1 MSVRTRLSND
11 QYYYLRNILTDYVD
25 TDTGVMRLRSEE
37 LLEQLQIKLNEAF
50 ADIPTAISSSHL
62 RRIVADAG
70 YTLRRNRV
78 CRTSIKDLE
87 TQIDKTQI
95 DKMSPTAEW
104 IAWQPTLNAGYL
116 VRKMIR

>member
-25 TDTGVMRLRSEE
+25 SDTGAMRLRSDD

-50 ADIPTAISSSHL
+50 AEIPTAISSSHL

-87 TQIDKTQI
+87 TQIDK
-95 DKMSPTAEW
+95 M
-104 IAWQPTLNAGYL
+104 L
-116 VRKMIR
+116 IRQDESDRRMDRMAAYIKRRLPGEEND